1 MKDYTK
7 ITIKTTTGKKPEL
20 HVEPISAFKAWEYG
34 VRFAKAGTVREISA
48 WAPDRHTIVRTVI
61 AVGIEKAREIIRK
74 TQDDVPTEEDIS
86 RTFKTI
92 REAQVLDK

>member
-7 ITIKTTTGKKPEL
+7 ITIKTATGKKPEL
-20 HVEPISAFKAWEYG
+20 RIEPISAFRAWEHG

-61 AVGIEKAREIIRK
+61 AVGIDKAREIIRMA
-74 TQDDVPTEEDIS
+74 QDSIPTKADIN
-86 RTFKTI
+86 RAFETV
-92 REAQVLDK
+92 REAQGLNK

>member
-92 REAQVLDK
+92 RKAQVLDK

>member
-74 TQDDVPTEEDIS
+74 TQNDVPTEEDIS